1 MKRKIVAVLL
11 AVSMMNT
18 TLIGCGDNTVSK
30 NEGLDLSAEDGDY
43 DYVDWDGNELLSLLP
58 DPNSSKVKSKQV
70 DSNTARLIVYEVSK
84 SGFNKYIEL
93 CADNGFSTDS
103 KSVSDDTGAMYK
115 ASNDTGYS
123 LTLAYDTDDKAM
135 GIRIDTPNSSD
146 QEEVDSTQT
155 PTETPT
161 PTEETTPEPTPTEES
176 TPEPTPT
183 EEVADE
189 ETDDADDIINNLSKS
204 QKPASG
210 VRQELKDYLDA
221 YEDFAKEYAEFM
233 KKYTDTN
240 TVTNYDL
247 DQDYKKLEDKA
258 KKFSDAESKL
268 YDNFDDLNSDEW
280 DYFYN
285 KIGDIYDEMYDY

>member
-18 TLIGCGDNTVSK
+18 TLIGCGDNAVSK
-30 NEGLDLSAEDGDY
+30 KEGLDLSAEDGDY

-123 LTLAYDTDDKAM
+123 LTLAYDPDDKAM

-146 QEEVDSTQT
+146 Q
-155 PTETPT
+155 
-161 PTEETTPEPTPTEES
+161 EETTPEPTPTEES

-189 ETDDADDIINNLSKS
+189 ETDDDADDVINNLSKS

-221 YEDFAKEYAEFM
+221 YENFAKEYAEFM
-233 KKYTDTN
+233 KKYTNTN

-280 DYFYN
+280 DYFYD

>member
-11 AVSMMNT
+11 AVSLASVTFVGCDNT
-18 TLIGCGDNTVSK
+18 TASK
-30 NEGLDLSAEDGDY
+30 KDGLDLSAEDGDY

-58 DPNSSKVKSKQV
+58 DPNSSKIKSKQV
-70 DSNTARLIVYEVSK
+70 DSDTARLIVYEVSK

-93 CADNGFSTDS
+93 CADNGFNTDS

-115 ASNDTGYS
+115 ASNDNGYL
-123 LTLAYDTDDKAM
+123 LTLAYAPDDKAM
-135 GIRIDTPNSSD
+135 GIRVDAPDSSD
-146 QEEVDSTQT
+146 QEEANN
-155 PTETPT
+155 TPT
-161 PTEETTPEPTPTEES
+161 PTEAPTPTEESTPEPTPTEES

-183 EEVADE
+183 EEVVDD
-189 ETDDADDIINNLSKS
+189 ETDDADDAIGNLSKS
-204 QKPASG
+204 QKPVSG

-233 KKYTDTN
+233 KKYTDIN
-240 TVTNYDL
+240 TVTNYNL

-268 YDNFDDLNSDEW
+268 YDNYDDLNSDEW
-280 DYFYN
+280 DYFLDRIN
-285 KIGDIYDEMYDY
+285 DIYSEMYDY

>member
-11 AVSMMNT
+11 AVSLASIT
-18 TLIGCGDNTVSK
+18 FIGCNNATASK
-30 NEGLDLSAEDGDY
+30 KEGLDLSAEDGDY

-70 DSNTARLIVYEVSK
+70 DSDTARLIVYEVSK

-93 CADNGFSTDS
+93 CADKGFSTDS

-123 LTLAYDTDDKAM
+123 LTLAYDPDDKAM
-135 GIRIDTPNSSD
+135 GIRIDTTNSSD
-146 QEEVDSTQT
+146 QEEVDSTPT
-155 PTETPT
+155 PTGTPT

-189 ETDDADDIINNLSKS
+189 ETDNADDVINNLSKS

-221 YEDFAKEYAEFM
+221 YENFAKEYAEFM
-233 KKYTDTN
+233 KKYTNTN

-280 DYFYN
+280 DYFYD

>member
-18 TLIGCGDNTVSK
+18 TLIGCGDDTVSK

-123 LTLAYDTDDKAM
+123 LTLAYDPDDKAM
-135 GIRIDTPNSSD
+135 GIRIDAPNSSD
-146 QEEVDSTQT
+146 QEEVDSTPT
-155 PTETPT
+155 PTET

-183 EEVADE
+183 EEVTDE
-189 ETDDADDIINNLSKS
+189 EIDDADDVINNLSKS

-233 KKYTDTN
+233 KKYTNTN

-280 DYFYN
+280 DYFYDR
-285 KIGDIYDEMYDY
+285 IGDIYDEMYDY

>member
-11 AVSMMNT
+11 AVSLASVTFVGCDNT
-18 TLIGCGDNTVSK
+18 TTSK
-30 NEGLDLSAEDGDY
+30 KDGLDLSAEDGDY

-58 DPNSSKVKSKQV
+58 DPNSSKIKSKQV
-70 DSNTARLIVYEVSK
+70 DSDTARLIVYEVSK

-93 CADNGFSTDS
+93 CVDNGFNTDS

-115 ASNDTGYS
+115 ASNDNGYL
-123 LTLAYDTDDKAM
+123 LTLAYDPDEKAM
-135 GIRIDTPNSSD
+135 GIRVDAPDSLD
-146 QEEVDSTQT
+146 QEEVDN
-155 PTETPT
+155 TPT
-161 PTEETTPEPTPTEES
+161 PTEESTPEPTPTEES

-183 EEVADE
+183 EEVTNDE
-189 ETDDADDIINNLSKS
+189 QSSEDSDSADDAIGNLSKS
-204 QKPASG
+204 QKPVSG

-240 TVTNYDL
+240 TVTNYNL

-268 YDNFDDLNSDEW
+268 YDNYDDLNSDEW
-280 DYFYN
+280 DYFLDRIN
-285 KIGDIYDEMYDY
+285 DIYSEMYDY

>member
-103 KSVSDDTGAMYK
+103 K
-115 ASNDTGYS
+115 
-123 LTLAYDTDDKAM
+123 
-135 GIRIDTPNSSD
+135 
-146 QEEVDSTQT
+146 
-155 PTETPT
+155 
-161 PTEETTPEPTPTEES
+161 
-176 TPEPTPT
+176 
-183 EEVADE
+183 
-189 ETDDADDIINNLSKS
+189 
-204 QKPASG
+204 
-210 VRQELKDYLDA
+210 
-221 YEDFAKEYAEFM
+221 
-233 KKYTDTN
+233 
-240 TVTNYDL
+240 
-247 DQDYKKLEDKA
+247 
-258 KKFSDAESKL
+258 
-268 YDNFDDLNSDEW
+268 
-280 DYFYN
+280 
-285 KIGDIYDEMYDY
+285 

>member
-18 TLIGCGDNTVSK
+18 TLIGCGDSTVSK

-70 DSNTARLIVYEVSK
+70 DSNTARLIIYEVSK

-123 LTLAYDTDDKAM
+123 LTLAYDPDDKAM

-146 QEEVDSTQT
+146 QEEVDSTLT

-161 PTEETTPEPTPTEES
+161 PTEEATSEPTPTEES

-189 ETDDADDIINNLSKS
+189 ETDDADDVINNLSKS

-233 KKYTDTN
+233 KKYTNIN

-280 DYFYN
+280 DYFYDR
-285 KIGDIYDEMYDY
+285 IGDIYDEMYDY

>member
-115 ASNDTGYS
+115 ATNDTGYS
-123 LTLAYDTDDKAM
+123 LTLAYDPDDKAM
-135 GIRIDTPNSSD
+135 GIRIDTQNSSD

>member
-11 AVSMMNT
+11 AVSLASITFVGCDNT
-18 TLIGCGDNTVSK
+18 TGSK
-30 NEGLDLSAEDGDY
+30 KEGLDLSAEDGDY

-58 DPNSSKVKSKQV
+58 DPNSSKIKSKQV
-70 DSNTARLIVYEVSK
+70 DSDTARLIVYEVSK

-93 CADNGFSTDS
+93 CVDNGFNTDS

-115 ASNDTGYS
+115 ASNDNGYL
-123 LTLAYDTDDKAM
+123 LTLAYDPDDKAM
-135 GIRIDTPNSSD
+135 GIRVDAPDSSD
-146 QEEVDSTQT
+146 QEDADSTPT
-155 PTETPT
+155 PTETPA
-161 PTEETTPEPTPTEES
+161 PTEETTPEPTPAEES

-183 EEVADE
+183 EEVVDD
-189 ETDDADDIINNLSKS
+189 ETDDADDAIGNLSKS
-204 QKPASG
+204 QKPVSG

-233 KKYTDTN
+233 KKYTDIN
-240 TVTNYDL
+240 TVTNYNL

-268 YDNFDDLNSDEW
+268 YDNYDDLNSDEW
-280 DYFYN
+280 DYFLDRV
-285 KIGDIYDEMYDY
+285 GDIYDEMYDY

>member
-18 TLIGCGDNTVSK
+18 TLIGCGDNAVSK
-30 NEGLDLSAEDGDY
+30 NEGLDLSAEDDDY

-123 LTLAYDTDDKAM
+123 LTLAYDPDDKAM
-135 GIRIDTPNSSD
+135 GIRIDAPNSSD
-146 QEEVDSTQT
+146 QEEVDSTPT

-161 PTEETTPEPTPTEES
+161 QQKRLH
-176 TPEPTPT
+176 
-183 EEVADE
+183 
-189 ETDDADDIINNLSKS
+189 LSQHLLRNPLQNRLR
-204 QKPASG
+204 QK
-210 VRQELKDYLDA
+210 RLL
-221 YEDFAKEYAEFM
+221 M
-233 KKYTDTN
+233 KKQIM
-240 TVTNYDL
+240 L
-247 DQDYKKLEDKA
+247 MMSLIICQDHKNRHLVYA
-258 KKFSDAESKL
+258 KS
-268 YDNFDDLNSDEW
+268 
-280 DYFYN
+280 
-285 KIGDIYDEMYDY
+285 

>member
-1 MKRKIVAVLL
+1 MKRKIAAVLL
-11 AVSMMNT
+11 AVSLASIT
-18 TLIGCGDNTVSK
+18 FVGCDNATASK
-30 NEGLDLSAEDGDY
+30 KEGLDLSAEDGDY

-93 CADNGFSTDS
+93 CADNGFRTDS

-115 ASNDTGYS
+115 ATNDTGYL
-123 LTLAYDTDDKAM
+123 LTLAYDPDDKAM
-135 GIRIDTPNSSD
+135 GIRVDAPDSSD
-146 QEEVDSTQT
+146 QEEVDS
-155 PTETPT
+155 TPT
-161 PTEETTPEPTPTEES
+161 PTEETTPEPTPTEGS

-183 EEVADE
+183 EEVANE
-189 ETDDADDIINNLSKS
+189 ETDDADVIDNLSKS

-233 KKYTDTN
+233 KKYTDIN
-240 TVTNYDL
+240 TVANYDL

-280 DYFYN
+280 DYFYDR
-285 KIGDIYDEMYDY
+285 IGDIYDEMYDY